1 MRIYVCIKHV
11 PDSAANIAVTD
22 TNQFDES
29 VKFVMNPYD
38 EIAVEEALKTKERI
52 EDSEVIVVTVG
63 KEDAAASIRYALAM
77 GADREIV
84 IRTDDRLDSLL
95 TYTALKAAIEQDGK
109 PDIIF
114 GGKVSI
120 DSEGMQSY

>member
-1 MRIYVCIKHV
+1 M
-11 PDSAANIAVTD
+11 IAV
-22 TNQFDES
+22 
-29 VKFVMNPYD
+29 
-38 EIAVEEALKTKERI
+38 A
-52 EDSEVIVVTVG
+52 VG
-63 KEDAAASIRYALAM
+63 KEDAAASIRQALAM

-120 DSEGMQSY
+120 DSEGMQSYSGPPPRHRIFDFPFNFKYLAGMALISQWRIIAP